1 MKNNDAR
8 GAGMNAVEFVRKY
21 GWKEANKASVSIFN
35 GDVTYK
41 REEINIDDLKRLV
54 ESWKLV
60 ESYGGVGN
68 AKVELLKIKRHPMRG
83 DYVMVSKAIRDV
95 ESVGGGV

>member
-1 MKNNDAR
+1 
-8 GAGMNAVEFVRKY
+8 MNAVEFVRKF
-21 GWKEANKASVSIFN
+21 GWEHSKYVLRSSV
-35 GDVTYK
+35 DVPVLHG
-41 REEINIDDLKRLV
+41 DLKRLV
-54 ESWKLV
+54 ESWELV

-83 DYVMVSKAIRDV
+83 DYVMVSKAIADV